1 MSRRAPALLRP
12 GSFIYMHHV
21 RDASVVLNTVRM
33 LKSLVL
39 VNQLTTSCGVEFYLT
54 LIVLF
59 KNYCNL
65 RGWFLDY

>member
-1 MSRRAPALLRP
+1 MQGPALLRP
-12 GSFIYMHHV
+12 GSFTYMRHV
-21 RDASVVLNTVRM
+21 RDASVVLNIVRI

-39 VNQLTTSCGVEFYLT
+39 VNQLTTFCGVEFYLT